1 MFVVGNL
8 LMTVARLLETVIN
21 LYTIVIVISALLS
34 WVNPDPYNPVVR
46 ALRSLTEPLYYR
58 IRKRFPFVFINGF
71 DLSPLMVLLILQLF
85 NGVVVTSLYQFGR
98 GL

>member
-46 ALRSLTEPLYYR
+46 VLRSLTEPLYYR
-58 IRKRFPFVFINGF
+58 IRERFPFVFINGF

>member
-8 LMTVARLLETVIN
+8 LMTIARLLETVIN
-21 LYTIVIVISALLS
+21 LYTIVIIISALLS

-46 ALRSLTEPLYYR
+46 VLRSRTEPLYYR
-58 IRKRFPFVFINGF
+58 IRKRFPFVFVNVL
-71 DLSPLMVLLILQLF
+71 DLSPLVVLLILQLF
-85 NGVVVTSLYQFGR
+85 NGVVITSLYQFGR

>member
-8 LMTVARLLETVIN
+8 LVTVAKLLDTVIN
-21 LYTIVIVISALLS
+21 LYTIVIIISALLS

-46 ALRSLTEPLYYR
+46 VLRSLTEPLYYR
-58 IRKRFPFVFINGF
+58 IRKRFPFVFINCF
-71 DLSPLMVLLILQLF
+71 DLSPLVVLLILQLF
-85 NGVVVTSLYQFGR
+85 NGVVITSLYQFGR